1 MPRYPYIAGVSCE
14 EPSIPITS
22 LASLPLAWPDDDQI
36 RTRAQG
42 FIDDLRDPTLVA
54 DCFVV
59 AFRDD
64 LDGEGTEREDL
75 ALIAEDR
82 MRVWGADDDAVA
94 RAFEIVR
101 WMWRE
106 LLPTIFEGVDLP
118 ALDGLEDA
126 RWLARELAPPLE
138 IARDAWLEKYRSD
151 EECVPEWALYSARQC
166 AQSAAHDL
174 SFVQRRANPTKFRP
188 KLRAGDHPMDHCQR
202 AASGAAGALVYGC
215 VISPRLAT
223 TLARLGGTAYRERGV
238 GSRARHALSDTGI
251 TQFGPL
257 LERLATEL
265 VNAYDAAVIR
275 QAPSNRLAL
284 DVAEVVLDRHR
295 AVAVAMLAESP
306 QLSGRPLPGGSETFH
321 DAAWDVLERAGA
333 EIALKIHAMTPAP
346 SS

>member
-1 MPRYPYIAGVSCE
+1 MSRE
-14 EPSIPITS
+14 ELSGPITS
-22 LASLPLAWPDDDQI
+22 LESLPLAWPDDEQI

-64 LDGEGTEREDL
+64 LDGHGTEREDL
-75 ALIAEDR
+75 ALAAEGR
-82 MRVWGADDDAVA
+82 MRVWGTDDDAVA
-94 RAFEIVR
+94 RTFAIVR

-106 LLPTIFEGVDLP
+106 LLPTIFDGVDLP
-118 ALDGLEDA
+118 AFDGIEDA
-126 RWLARELAPPLE
+126 RLLARELETP
-138 IARDAWLEKYRSD
+138 ARVAGDAWLEKYRED
-151 EECVPEWALYSARQC
+151 QECAREWALYSARQC
-166 AQSAAHDL
+166 AQRAAHDL

-188 KLRAGDHPMDHCQR
+188 KLRAGDHPLDHCCR
-202 AASGAAGALVYGC
+202 AARNAAGALVYGSA
-215 VISPRLAT
+215 IDPRLAT
-223 TLARLGGTAYRERGV
+223 TVARLGSVAYGERGV

-265 VNAYDAAVIR
+265 VDAYDEATIR
-275 QAPSNRLAL
+275 QSPSNRLAL
-284 DVAEVVLDRHR
+284 DVADVVLARHR
-295 AVAVAMLAESP
+295 AVVVTMPAESP
-306 QLSGRPLPGGSETFH
+306 QLSGRPLPGGSKTFH

-333 EIALKIHAMTPAP
+333 EIAMKIHATTPAP